1 MGELIIIMYLVFFVG
16 TLAFSFLINLI
27 LLRFINK
34 LGMKNQNGSERWAKQ
49 VKPAIGGISFYII
62 FLLSLALFPQVFE
75 TGYVFFDLKTIGVVL
90 ACTAGFLVGL
100 TDDAYHTKPIFKSL
114 TQIAVGILLIFTGTQ
129 IHLFEI
135 DFLDKAIT
143 LLWVLGIMNS
153 INMLDNMDGITGVVS
168 LSIALTLISLFF
180 RFENFTNIYFIL
192 TTGLVSSLLS
202 FLYFNWYPSKMY
214 MGDSGSQFLGAM
226 LAILGIEFFWNSNVM
241 MVGETS
247 IPKQMIVP
255 LIAFLIPLVDTTT
268 VVINRLSKGT
278 SPFVGGRDHTTHH
291 LARIGLSDK
300 NVARLIFVL
309 CIISSILVYYSFS
322 VKNWSY
328 LLYTIYTVYIIS
340 VFAFLFSCTRIKS
353 P

>member
-1 MGELIIIMYLVFFVG
+1 MGDLIIFMYLVFFLG

-27 LLRFINK
+27 LLRFIRK
-34 LGMKNQNGSERWAKQ
+34 LGVKNQNNGERWTKD

-75 TGYVFFDLKTIGVVL
+75 TGYVFFDLKTVGVVL

-100 TDDAYHTKPIFKSL
+100 TDDAYHTKPIYKSL

-129 IHLFEI
+129 IHLFHI
-135 DFLDKAIT
+135 DVIDKLIT
-143 LLWVLGIMNS
+143 LVWVLGIMNS

-168 LSIALTLISLFF
+168 LSIALTLIFLFF

-192 TTGLVSSLLS
+192 TTGLVSALLS

-214 MGDSGSQFLGAM
+214 MGDSGSQFLGAL

-241 MVGETS
+241 MIGESS
-247 IPKQMIVP
+247 IPRQMIVP

-268 VVINRLSKGT
+268 VVINRIANGT
-278 SPFVGGRDHTTHH
+278 SPFVGGKDHTTHH

-300 NVARLIFVL
+300 NVARVILGFCLV
-309 CIISSILVYYSFS
+309 SSILVCYSFS

-328 LLYTIYTVYIIS
+328 LLYAIYLIYIVS